1 MRIEKVTG
9 WLFRLIPERVFDA
22 LSGIVCAEMDG
33 IARDR
38 LPEQTERKA
47 TLPAAGKSGEKEI
60 TDRMLSAR
68 HIVGP
73 PELTSVCREALR
85 RIRQHLSG
93 NYGHIKRTL

>member
-22 LSGIVCAEMDG
+22 LSGIVCEEMDG

-47 TLPAAGKSGEKEI
+47 TLPAAGQE
-60 TDRMLSAR
+60 
-68 HIVGP
+68 
-73 PELTSVCREALR
+73 R
-85 RIRQHLSG
+85 R
-93 NYGHIKRTL
+93 KRNN